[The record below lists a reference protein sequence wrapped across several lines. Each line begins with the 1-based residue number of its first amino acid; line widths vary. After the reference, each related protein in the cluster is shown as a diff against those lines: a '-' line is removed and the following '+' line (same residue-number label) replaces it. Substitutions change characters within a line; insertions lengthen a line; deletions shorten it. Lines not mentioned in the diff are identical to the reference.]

1 MVAEIDSLME
11 ITAVGTKNPY
21 QVCFIAKYFVLIY
34 LYHRIPIF
42 LVFSCVKNQLL
53 NNDVQINY

>member
-21 QVCFIAKYFVLIY
+21 QVCFIAKYFV
-34 LYHRIPIF
+34 
-42 LVFSCVKNQLL
+42 
-53 NNDVQINY
+53 